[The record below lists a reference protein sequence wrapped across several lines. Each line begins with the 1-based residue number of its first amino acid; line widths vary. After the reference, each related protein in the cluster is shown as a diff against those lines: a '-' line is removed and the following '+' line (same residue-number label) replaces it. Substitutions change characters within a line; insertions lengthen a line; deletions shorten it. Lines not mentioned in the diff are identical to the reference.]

1 MNFAYFPSNQKI
13 PTSLKGPIKA
23 FKKHEKEI
31 NSSDNDGSNE
41 GRLSSDDV
49 LNIITPDLIDDGF
62 VVETSKRRVDKIR
75 MPVHVGE
82 EEKARLFF
90 EVDAW
95 NKKTKVVIEVEAGR
109 AFDNHQF
116 LKDVFES
123 AMMTEVEY
131 LIIAVRECYR
141 GRNDYLKIYEWLE
154 PFYSTKRIKLDLKG
168 ILLVGY

>member
-13 PTSLKGPIKA
+13 PSSLKGPIEA
-23 FKKHEKEI
+23 FKKHEKVI
-31 NSSDNDGSNE
+31 NSFDNDGSNE

-116 LKDVFES
+116 FVW
-123 AMMTEVEY
+123 
-131 LIIAVRECYR
+131 IIQ
-141 GRNDYLKIYEWLE
+141 
-154 PFYSTKRIKLDLKG
+154 STIVTPGDLYMLPKHCIG
-168 ILLVGY
+168 AI